1 MAAERAVRLLLQ
13 VNLQPELARL
23 PFDVI
28 QNQNTRVWE
37 KGLRM
42 AGGRCHRPP
51 SLKHF
56 GHCLVLSRFAPN
68 LRKSPTWN
76 TEIKAE
82 DFRGGEFRP
91 ARRRSLSG
99 GQAGGA

>member
-13 VNLQPELARL
+13 VNLPELARL

-42 AGGRCHRPP
+42 AGG
-51 SLKHF
+51 
-56 GHCLVLSRFAPN
+56 GAIAP
-68 LRKSPTWN
+68 
-76 TEIKAE
+76 
-82 DFRGGEFRP
+82 
-91 ARRRSLSG
+91 
-99 GQAGGA
+99 QA